1 MISSVFNR
9 FIGGPA
15 SLNLRT
21 IRRMRRFRS
30 PYRETYPSRH
40 VVPPA
45 AEPPQGNADD
55 GRVVEDEN
63 VENVDE
69 MLIMLEVGQAVCL
82 QG

>member
-1 MISSVFNR
+1 MD
-9 FIGGPA
+9 
-15 SLNLRT
+15 RT
-21 IRRMRRFRS
+21 VD
-30 PYRETYPSRH
+30 TQH